1 MAFLGSQPS
10 FSLCL
15 PCSTCCLSAA
25 LSDLERPLALGPR
38 PLTPSSLYRPGYFIE
53 KSIEQAQEFLTRKM
67 ALIENQAQNVQ
78 GAAQF
83 KQQNLQG
90 TVDVMNQKIMQMRSG
105 AGSSSAGGGTAV

>member
-1 MAFLGSQPS
+1 MKKRHLSRS
-10 FSLCL
+10 RSL
-15 PCSTCCLSAA
+15 
-25 LSDLERPLALGPR
+25 
-38 PLTPSSLYRPGYFIE
+38 SSLYRPGYFIE
-53 KSIEQAQEFLTRKM
+53 KSIAQAQEFLTRKM

>member
-1 MAFLGSQPS
+1 
-10 FSLCL
+10 
-15 PCSTCCLSAA
+15 
-25 LSDLERPLALGPR
+25 
-38 PLTPSSLYRPGYFIE
+38 
-53 KSIEQAQEFLTRKM
+53 M